1 MWEGKRV
8 ADSFRERMLAA
19 AKADRA
25 QEKILSRRIAA
36 LYEKAAEDM
45 ASKAADSRSGS
56 LTQRHAW
63 ELTQSLRER
72 TQDLWSQVG
81 DLTRAGMQEAA
92 LRSVGVQT
100 TFLEDAG
107 RMAQLDLRQS
117 IRGSFGSVADDAV
130 QHVLQGGVY
139 GGKSPTL
146 SKRIWNNAAMQSG
159 KIEDIIAQ
167 AVAKGE
173 SPQTLAKALE
183 AYVNPGAIEP
193 SNWNDIYDI
202 PFTYKVDYNAKRLAV
217 TSLRHASWGATLRA
231 GEKNPYADFFQWEL
245 TSAHVI
251 YDVCDGY
258 AVHEEGLGE
267 GRYAL
272 NSPQLPLPH
281 PFCTCLYYIDTDKT
295 LDQVAEELVSWADG
309 TRDDPKLDRAFGEWE
324 RVGMGW
330 EDARK
335 AGVIDPTKLITNFGV
350 VSEDVILTNER
361 SRHIYESHGLDY
373 EKLMPFVPDSL
384 LNPEHILEDWKN
396 ANTAFFVG
404 KVDKDIYINVV
415 VKLEPFLN
423 TKGMNNSI
431 ITFFPMGRKTLKR
444 LMKKATLVYT
454 K

>member
-81 DLTRAGMQEAA
+81 DLTRAGMREAA

-309 TRDDPKLDRAFGEWE
+309 TRDDPKLDRAFGRWE
-324 RVGMGW
+324 REGLLSVDIGS
-330 EDARK
+330 DSDIIK
-335 AGVIDPTKLITNFGV
+335 AAQADLEKQSEASLKRGIESLQKRIEEHLGKIDRTQDE
-350 VSEDVILTNER
+350 SEMLV
-361 SRHIYESHGLDY
+361 GLD
-373 EKLMPFVPDSL
+373 
-384 LNPEHILEDWKN
+384 
-396 ANTAFFVG
+396 
-404 KVDKDIYINVV
+404 
-415 VKLEPFLN
+415 
-423 TKGMNNSI
+423 
-431 ITFFPMGRKTLKR
+431 LKR
-444 LMKKATLVYT
+444 KQGLMRHWAKEIVNFRTQITRSQRELLQRGVDIND
-454 K
+454 